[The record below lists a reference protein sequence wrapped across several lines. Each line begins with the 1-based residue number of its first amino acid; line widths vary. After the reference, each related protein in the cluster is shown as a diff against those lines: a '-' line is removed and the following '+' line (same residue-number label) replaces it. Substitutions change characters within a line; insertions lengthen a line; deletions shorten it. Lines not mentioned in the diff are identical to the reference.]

1 MSKEDSSVTTSKKKG
16 KKAVYIYR
24 FLDKMNEEDVTLDD
38 VFNGLSLSFV
48 EITERRQY
56 NLHLMRC
63 LTDQFAKG
71 VAKNTL
77 VSFQTFKMAVKALET
92 ARKTTDIRTMPAFW
106 PYFRQ
111 LFIHVKPEHLNES
124 IEHFISNKEL
134 LDTGRLSQK
143 VKTMVDSYI
152 GFSEEFK
159 TVQDFII
166 YGNIFDF
173 DNDVLEKCRQLSFCL
188 MLNPKKGIKA
198 LTIAALRSD
207 EARENL
213 IKFFHIV
220 PAFLKHKIQYNKT
233 QEPLAVGLIRHILEN
248 EISIMLMQEKVEFLE
263 RLIKGIINE
272 SILGENKGY
281 FPLSVFSIQSFSESL
296 LNFENLKFFSKPP
309 ILEIDVFADLL
320 LPTEDNTI
328 KLKAQY
334 GCFLKYRDH

>member
-1 MSKEDSSVTTSKKKG
+1 MSIMSKEDSSVTTSKKKG

-77 VSFQTFKMAVKALET
+77 VSFQTFKMAVKALETARKTTDIRTMPAVKALET

-272 SILGENKGY
+272 SILRENKV
-281 FPLSVFSIQSFSESL
+281 S
-296 LNFENLKFFSKPP
+296 PP